1 MPKKKKANAQSVK
14 PVFKMFC
21 EGEKTEPLYIKGY
34 INHFHSNKRSIIVLE
49 NTNKNTPVQLVDVAI
64 EAKKQGNENDI
75 IWVVFDRESEGKYT
89 HALHAKARAK
99 ALANGIQIAFSN
111 VCFEFWI
118 LLHFG
123 YTTGSYS
130 SYEDLKNRSALS
142 KNLLS
147 IGINS
152 YDKAL
157 PILFDKLK
165 DLVPDAIENSERLKV
180 QALKTADRGKTAPHY
195 LNPYVDVHE
204 MFLDMKN
211 FIDGKPS
218 VRDKGC

>member
-1 MPKKKKANAQSVK
+1 VPKPKKSNRQSVK

-34 INHFHSNKRSIIVLE
+34 INYFHSDKRNIIVVE
-49 NTNKNTPVQLVDVAI
+49 DTNKNTPVQLVDVAI
-64 EAKKQGNENDI
+64 NAKAQGNDKDV
-75 IWVVFDRESEGKYT
+75 IWVLFDRESEVKYE
-89 HALHAKARAK
+89 HELHAGARQK

-118 LLHFG
+118 LLHFR

-130 SYEDLKNRSALS
+130 SYDDLKKNSSLS
-142 KNLLS
+142 RDLQT
-147 IGINS
+147 IGIKN

-165 DLVPDAIENSERLKV
+165 DLVPDAITNSKRLV
-180 QALKTADRGKTAPHY
+180 IQALKTAEKGKSAPHY

-204 MFLDMKN
+204 MFLDMEM
-211 FIDGKPS
+211 FIDGKKS
-218 VRDKGC
+218 VRD

>member
-1 MPKKKKANAQSVK
+1 VPKPKKSNKQSVK

-34 INHFHSNKRSIIVLE
+34 INYFHSDKRSIIVVE
-49 NTNKNTPVQLVDVAI
+49 DTNKNTPVQLVDVAI
-64 EAKKQGNENDI
+64 NAKAQGNDKDV
-75 IWVVFDRESEGKYT
+75 IWVVFDRESEVKYG
-89 HALHAKARAK
+89 HELHAEARQK

-118 LLHFG
+118 LLHFR
-123 YTTGSYS
+123 YTAGSYS
-130 SYEDLKNRSALS
+130 SYDDLKNNSSLS
-142 KNLLS
+142 NDLLT
-147 IGINS
+147 IGIKN

-165 DLVPDAIENSERLKV
+165 DLVPDAIYNSKRLMI
-180 QALKTADRGKTAPHY
+180 QALETAEKGKSAPHY

-204 MFLDMKN
+204 MFLDMKM
-211 FIDGKPS
+211 FIDGKKS
-218 VRDKGC
+218 VRD